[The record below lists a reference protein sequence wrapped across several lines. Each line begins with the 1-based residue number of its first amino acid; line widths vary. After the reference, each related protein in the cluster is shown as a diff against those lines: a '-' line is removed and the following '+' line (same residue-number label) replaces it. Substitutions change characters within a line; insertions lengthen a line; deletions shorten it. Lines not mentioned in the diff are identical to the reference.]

1 MNSLLQKNTF
11 SRKKIDFWSALP
23 WVWLVC
29 AYCFTMGFLALH
41 GRAYID
47 SDMAGEMVLADL
59 LNKEGGIF
67 SSNWGYSTEIR
78 VFYLQ
83 IFYRIALLIFPHN
96 WYAAHML
103 GQAAWMLLLA
113 GCYLYAARGVGL
125 KSSGA
130 WGAAALMCPFGIW
143 YLWYGPFGGFYI
155 PHMVLLLL
163 SFGFAVRI
171 VYSSQKIKIFLYLL
185 LLALVSFINGLGSI
199 KGILALYLPMC
210 VAAVFLILFAL
221 QQHPDIVP
229 KTELRYLAVSIYTLV
244 FAGIGYLINSKILA
258 AHYSFSTHNDR
269 IWGSLDLSLLL
280 KTWCEFLSLLGFPST
295 ELSFVPV
302 KVELFS
308 LYGILG
314 ALSLVLILLAVLSLI
329 ALIRHSASLPK
340 EGLIAFYTFL
350 AICLVQGA
358 VFAFTTGSDSPNPS
372 YWLTPIPFIFII
384 LQLAWQIVPFRFS
397 FSRKSL
403 AVIFMVCVTGVSIST
418 VHTFFSDPLRAVPE
432 LEPVA
437 AWLSQNG
444 YTNGYASLWNCNI
457 MTEWSNGQLDMRA
470 VNEYT
475 LDVTQTNTWLE
486 RLDHVTPPEGK
497 VFLALSAQEL
507 WGAHKESIRN
517 DYNVYWDENDYL
529 VMAFDSYDEMV
540 TALQNAHEG

>member
-1 MNSLLQKNTF
+1 MNSPLQKNTPP
-11 SRKKIDFWSALP
+11 RKKIDFWSALP

-29 AYCFTMGFLALH
+29 AYCITMGFLALH

-78 VFYLQ
+78 VVYLQ
-83 IFYRIALLIFPHN
+83 MLYRVALLIFPHN
-96 WYAAHML
+96 WYAARIL
-103 GQAAWMLLLA
+103 GQAVLMLLLLL
-113 GCYLYAARGVGL
+113 CYFYAARGIGL
-125 KSSGA
+125 KNSGV

-143 YLWYGPFGGFYI
+143 YFWYGAFGGQYTAY
-155 PHMVLLLL
+155 MVMLLFNFGLVIRLL
-163 SFGFAVRI
+163 KPASLPRQAFRAA
-171 VYSSQKIKIFLYLL
+171 
-185 LLALVSFINGLGSI
+185 LLALSCFLFSLGTI
-199 KGILALYLPMC
+199 KIIMALYLPMC

-221 QQHPDIVP
+221 QHHPDIVP
-229 KTELRYLAVSIYTLV
+229 KTELRYLAVSVYTLV

-269 IWGSLDLSLLL
+269 IWGSLDFSLLL

-329 ALIRHSASLPK
+329 ALIRHGASLPK

-403 AVIFMVCVTGVSIST
+403 AIIFMVCVTGVSIST
-418 VHTFFSDPLRAVPE
+418 VHTFFSDPLRAAPE

-486 RLDHVTPPEGK
+486 RLDHAAPPEGK